1 MDNISK
7 TPDKALKTQFDSDL
21 KRQQKNRFLIK
32 FPEESEIKGWF
43 VKKVE
48 KSPINFLKKTEK
60 TFTVTFNENNEWG
73 DVFFKEQCE
82 VFNNL
87 DSRTIIFEYLDENGC
102 VIYSEKF
109 INCTAMQINFDVCD
123 YSDNT
128 LKTCSVIFKY
138 LDCVDSKK
146 ILCIDE

>member
-1 MDNISK
+1 MARK
-7 TPDKALKTQFDSDL
+7 KEKAKMMM
-21 KRQQKNRFLIK
+21 RM
-32 FPEESEIKGWF
+32 
-43 VKKVE
+43 
-48 KSPINFLKKTEK
+48 KKTEK

-102 VIYSEKF
+102 VISSEKF

-138 LDCVDSKK
+138 LDCVNSKK